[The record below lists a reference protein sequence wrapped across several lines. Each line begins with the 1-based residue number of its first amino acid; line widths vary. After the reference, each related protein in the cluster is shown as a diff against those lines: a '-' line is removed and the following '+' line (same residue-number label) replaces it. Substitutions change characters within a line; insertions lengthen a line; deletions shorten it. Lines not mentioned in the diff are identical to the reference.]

1 MNHTPTFSVSDIV
14 QLANHQA
21 LFEVENV
28 RNTASLNRCLN
39 GDLSYAD
46 LFSTDD

>member
-1 MNHTPTFSVSDIV
+1 MNHTPTLSVSDIV

-21 LFEVENV
+21 PFVVENV